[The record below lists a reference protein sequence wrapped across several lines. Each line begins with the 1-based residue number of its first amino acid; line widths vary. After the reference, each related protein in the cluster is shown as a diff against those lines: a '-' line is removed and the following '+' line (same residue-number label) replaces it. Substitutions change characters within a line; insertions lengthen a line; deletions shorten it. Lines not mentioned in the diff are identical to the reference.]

1 MTKVLVVDDSAV
13 DRRLA
18 GGLLEKESGLSVVY
32 AADGSEALTLMESER
47 PDLVVTDLQMP
58 RMNGL
63 ELVGAIRNQYP
74 LVPVILM
81 TAHGSEEIAVAALE
95 QGAASYVPKSKL
107 GEKLV
112 DRVEHVLGMV
122 RADHSHDLLLY
133 CMTRVEFDFQ
143 LENNCALV
151 PPLVDFIQHNVTNIR
166 LCDET
171 GRIRVGIALEEALF
185 NALYHGNLELSSDML
200 REDSSQL
207 LQNKGQSIVEQ
218 RRSTAPYKDRRVHVH
233 AEFTNKM
240 ARFVIRDEGP
250 GFDPA
255 KVPDPTDP
263 ENLERESGRG
273 LLLMRS
279 FMDSVSYNPTG
290 NEVTLVKFPDSA
302 ESIGEEA

>member
-18 GGLLEKESGLSVVY
+18 GGLLEKETGLSAVY
-32 AADGSEALTLMESER
+32 AADGAEALKMMESER

-63 ELVGAIRNQYP
+63 ELVGAIRHQYP

-112 DRVEHVLGMV
+112 DTVEHVLGMA
-122 RADHSHDLLLY
+122 RADHTHDLLLD

-143 LENNCALV
+143 LDNNCALV
-151 PPLVDFIQHNVTNIR
+151 PPLVDFFQHNATNIG

-171 GRIRVGIALEEALF
+171 GRIRVGIALEEALL
-185 NALYHGNLELSSDML
+185 NAMYHGNLELSSDMI
-200 REDSSQL
+200 RDDSSQL
-207 LQNKGQSIVEQ
+207 LRQDGQSIVEQ
-218 RRSTAPYKDRRVHVH
+218 RRTAAPYGDRRVHVH

-240 ARFVIRDEGP
+240 ARFVVRDEGP
-250 GFDPA
+250 GFDPGGI
-255 KVPDPTDP
+255 PDPTDP

-302 ESIGEEA
+302 NGAGEET